1 MKRSGRRVSP
11 VMMAFVLLTVTSI
24 ATGCGGSSSNNSEE
38 ATSAAKNAQAPATTS
53 QSAKNLAPAAI
64 KLVIKSDEEH
74 AKKGPEG
81 EWHDAYLPANFSVDP
96 GQQVNV
102 TVYNY
107 DEGAHSFTSTA
118 LGVNAI
124 IAAGSEKSP
133 HKATFSFTAPAKAG
147 KYEWWCALPCD
158 PWAMEHKGFMRGEVT
173 VS

>member
-1 MKRSGRRVSP
+1 MNPSARKIWL
-11 VMMAFVLLTVTSI
+11 VMFAVAMFAVASI
-24 ATGCGGSSSNNSEE
+24 AAGCGSSSNSNNEE
-38 ATSAAKNAQAPATTS
+38 AASAAKSEQAPATST
-53 QSAKNLAPAAI
+53 QAENVPPASI

-81 EWHDAYLPANFSVDP
+81 QWHDAYLPANFSVDP
-96 GQQVNV
+96 GQKVNV

-107 DEGAHSFTSTA
+107 DEGTHSFTSTS
-118 LGVNAI
+118 LGVNEVI
-124 IAAGSEKSP
+124 SGGSETKP
-133 HKATFSFTAPAKAG
+133 HKATFSFTAPTKAG